1 MAAKKITVRK
11 TSDFISFILDA
22 EKSADLTTKF
32 IKIKDAEKLYQF
44 FQINGYK
51 GIPMGDCEDIL
62 KAKNNW
68 DDLTDF
74 GHGKPPCDG
83 PRKGY

>member
-1 MAAKKITVRK
+1 MPAKKITVRK

-22 EKSADLTTKF
+22 ERSAELTDEF
-32 IKIKDAEKLYQF
+32 IRMESAEKLYKF
-44 FQINGYK
+44 FQLKGYK

-68 DDLTDF
+68 DNLTHA

-83 PRKGY
+83 PKKGY